1 MKIVVTMKTRLS
13 IIALLG
19 SLLLHAET
27 FPYPAV
33 PGLRSSKIYNVTVS
47 GKPLWVEAVG
57 SGGMEDLHVARWAAQ
72 GTQEVSI
79 SVDEEVTSWSVQP
92 GSAGIRAR
100 AEGNILRFS
109 FDGPRKF
116 YVQIGNLP
124 YLALFADAPVK
135 EAPSPRDRKVDYF
148 GPGVHRIGEMQVHD
162 NQTVYLAP
170 GAHLVADFVG
180 SARNVH
186 IFGPGSIDGRIRVER
201 CEDLCVEDIFIRD
214 TRHWVNRVIGSQHT
228 VFRNV
233 KVFSHTE
240 VWGID
245 GIDPVSCRDFL
256 IEDCFI
262 RTRDDCISIKSKVLE
277 GFDDPS
283 SRDITVRGCLLV
295 GWDHADGVTLGFELN
310 GGAVEN
316 ILVQD
321 CDILR
326 ARGSGRTGGH
336 SAFSIVCDG
345 ASAVRNIRFENIR
358 VEADIEYKNLEII
371 LTEAKRYGNGEMG
384 SIKGVLLK
392 DISWENPSCPF
403 LIIGHPRGGC
413 VEDVSFVNC
422 RVAGKLLTGPQDADF
437 KMEFTKGIRFVP
449 GGEVSYERY
458 PEHCSHSVDN

>member
-1 MKIVVTMKTRLS
+1 MIMKTKLV

-19 SLLLHAET
+19 SLILHAET
-27 FPYPAV
+27 IPYPAV
-33 PGLRSSKIYNVTVS
+33 PGLRSSEAYRVSVS
-47 GKPLWVEAVG
+47 GKPVWVEAVG
-57 SGGMEDLHVARWAAQ
+57 SGGMEDLHVARWAAE
-72 GTQEVSI
+72 GPQEVSI
-79 SVDEEVTSWSVQP
+79 SVDKAVTSWSVQP
-92 GSAGIRAR
+92 KSAGIRAR
-100 AEGNILRFS
+100 AKGKVLRFT
-109 FDGPRKF
+109 FDGPGKY
-116 YVQIGNLP
+116 YVQIDGLP
-124 YLALFADAPVK
+124 FLALFADAPVK
-135 EAPSPRDRKVDYF
+135 DAPSPGDRKVDYF
-148 GPGVHRIGEMQVHD
+148 AAGVHQVGEMQLQD
-162 NQTVYLAP
+162 NQTIYLAP

-186 IFGPGSIDGRIRVER
+186 IFGPGSVDGRIRVER
-201 CEDLCVEDIFIRD
+201 CEGLCVEDIFIRD

-233 KVFSHTE
+233 KVFSHKA

-277 GFDDPS
+277 GYDDPS

-316 ILVQD
+316 ILVED

-326 ARGSGRTGGH
+326 SRGSGRTGGH

-358 VEADIEYKNLEII
+358 VESDIEYKNLEII
-371 LTEAKRYGNGEMG
+371 LTEARRYGNGEMG

-392 DISWENPSCPF
+392 DISWENPDRPF
-403 LIIGHPRGGC
+403 LIIGHPRGGN
-413 VEDVSFVNC
+413 VEDVTFDNC

-437 KMEFTKGIRFVP
+437 KMEFTQGIRFVP
-449 GGEVSYERY
+449 GGEVHYERY
-458 PEHCSHSVDN
+458 PEH

>member
-1 MKIVVTMKTRLS
+1 MKS
-13 IIALLG
+13 ILAFAALLG
-19 SLLLHAET
+19 SLFLHAET
-27 FPYPAV
+27 IPYPAV
-33 PGLRSSKIYNVTVS
+33 PGLRSSEVYRVSVS

-57 SGGMEDLHVARWAAQ
+57 SGGMEDLHVARWAAE
-72 GTQEVSI
+72 GLQEVSI
-79 SVDEEVTSWSVQP
+79 SVDGAVTSWTVQP
-92 GSAGIRAR
+92 KSAGIRAH
-100 AEGNILRFS
+100 AEGNVLRFT
-109 FDGPRKF
+109 FDGPGKY
-116 YVQIGNLP
+116 YVQVGDLP
-124 YLALFADAPVK
+124 FMALLADAPAAK
-135 EAPSPRDRKVDYF
+135 APSPKDKTVDF
-148 GPGVHRIGEMQVHD
+148 FAPGLHRVGEISLHD
-162 NQTVYLAP
+162 NQTIYLAP

-186 IFGPGSIDGRIRVER
+186 IYGPGSVDGRIRVER

-214 TRHWVNRVIGSQHT
+214 TRHWVNRVIGSEHT

-233 KVFSHTE
+233 KVFSHTA
-240 VWGID
+240 VWGLD

-277 GFDDPS
+277 GYDDPS

-345 ASAVRNIRFENIR
+345 ASDVRNICFENIR
-358 VEADIEYKNLEII
+358 VESDIEYKNLEII
-371 LTEAKRYGNGEMG
+371 LTEAQRYGNGEMG

-392 DISWENPSCPF
+392 DISWENPNRPF
-403 LIIGHPRGGC
+403 LIIGHPKGGS
-413 VEDVSFVNC
+413 VEDVTFVNC
-422 RVAGKLLTGPQDADF
+422 YVAGKLLTGPQDADF
-437 KMEFTKGIRFVP
+437 KMEFTRGVRFVP
-449 GGEVSYERY
+449 GGEVRYERY
-458 PEHCSHSVDN
+458 PEQWSHSVDN